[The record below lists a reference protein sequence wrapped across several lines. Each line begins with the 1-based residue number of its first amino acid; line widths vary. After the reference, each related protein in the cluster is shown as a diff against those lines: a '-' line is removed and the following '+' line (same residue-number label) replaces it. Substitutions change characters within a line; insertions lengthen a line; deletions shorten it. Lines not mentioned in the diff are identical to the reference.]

1 MQLLST
7 CRHSKHYGCSMTTSG
22 RLRAVHTAVGVHGG
36 FRCGRGRPA
45 HVSKA
50 RLFPACTSRPT
61 RAGRR
66 DSTFPGR
73 MPGENLGDVSV
84 REFLERAVKT
94 GGKIVNKMGA
104 NAQLVLDTVKSAIE
118 EGRKGR

>member
-1 MQLLST
+1 
-7 CRHSKHYGCSMTTSG
+7 
-22 RLRAVHTAVGVHGG
+22 
-36 FRCGRGRPA
+36 
-45 HVSKA
+45 
-50 RLFPACTSRPT
+50 
-61 RAGRR
+61 
-66 DSTFPGR
+66 

-84 REFLERAVKT
+84 REFLERAMKT